1 MPKTMPTI
9 SFMFHKVDEWLK
21 ELIASAPYYFQ
32 DDPGSIGFCPSGHTL
47 SPTIP
52 SPFASLSLS
61 LPFFFLGHFVYLC
74 VNVPNYLCPSS
85 LLLTFWDFSTPTLSI
100 FFSLPYALW
109 SLFFIFPFSLCT
121 SSSHSLTAQ
130 AHPFSSV
137 PLPITYLAII
147 LTWSTF
153 YLLCLLIKVLYS
165 LFLINLSFIW
175 LPFIAVAYFK
185 Q

>member
-61 LPFFFLGHFVYLC
+61 AFFLSGSFCLPLC
-74 VNVPNYLCPSS
+74 QCPQ
-85 LLLTFWDFSTPTLSI
+85 LS
-100 FFSLPYALW
+100 
-109 SLFFIFPFSLCT
+109 
-121 SSSHSLTAQ
+121 
-130 AHPFSSV
+130 
-137 PLPITYLAII
+137 
-147 LTWSTF
+147 
-153 YLLCLLIKVLYS
+153 
-165 LFLINLSFIW
+165 
-175 LPFIAVAYFK
+175 LPFISLADLLRLLYSYSLHFFFSPLCLVTPFLHLSFLPLYLFLPLPHCTGPSIFICPSPYNLPGHNINLK
-185 Q
+185 YILFVMSID